1 MKANRPKSYS
11 RYCNNNFQ
19 NNFSKTSTGFFS
31 IENNKIPRIFS
42 GNSFAFK
49 YRPKLFSLLDIN
61 DKITNSRGTSLPIQF
76 KRLTDEENQRQF
88 GFSYREEQNYKLSLI
103 KRFLNSMHPSKYKDK
118 KDNSSKL
125 IKENTKNNNN
135 ENDKNNNNNNKTIE
149 KPTDDNKKNNNI
161 IKNGFKIKKD
171 NDNENKDQNKK
182 ENNIGNNN
190 KSTKKRIISTQKSES
205 NKPKLKIKNRNDYW
219 LPDGYSKYELYV
231 NNPKLLLKQIK
242 SDPFAGRLP
251 DVNLKGI
258 SQEAY
263 DSDIFFKKPVSKKE
277 SSYNKTVRK
286 NNHQTSDI
294 FNLKNDIDNLVKS
307 SEIYL
312 FKTKPKENY
321 YLTRGSNSKWSPKE
335 AIMTSVLNCPSIE
348 YNILNPGTK
357 YFGMTKERILTDIEN
372 KKKKNLEEKKI
383 DQKLAQSV
391 NYMNPLYYQ
400 KGICEFIDITRNGG
414 NNTGKDFINCYNK
427 NPRCFCKYNETCSSF
442 YNSYVF
448 YKDICT
454 KPFTLDAS
462 LKYK

>member
-11 RYCNNNFQ
+11 RYYNNNIQ

-125 IKENTKNNNN
+125 IKENTKNNN
-135 ENDKNNNNNNKTIE
+135 
-149 KPTDDNKKNNNI
+149 
-161 IKNGFKIKKD
+161 
-171 NDNENKDQNKK
+171 
-182 ENNIGNNN
+182 

-258 SQEAY
+258 GQEAY

-294 FNLKNDIDNLVKS
+294 FNLKNDIDNLMKS